1 MTESNAGNSTMRTPA
16 NANAAAE
23 RAQHDDGE
31 PDWLNASADGGPHAL
46 GVGGAEA
53 GPQRLSNVEAVR
65 LTLQAAMRADE
76 RVLLLGEDIAARGN
90 VFLITTGF
98 LQEFGKRRVIDMPL
112 AEASIVGVAVGMAM
126 QGLRPI
132 AEIQFADFIY
142 PAFNQIVGE
151 AAKTRYR
158 SNGDYSCPLVIRT
171 PYGGGVRGAL
181 SHSVSI
187 EALFYHVPGLKIVAP
202 STPRDIK
209 GLLTAAIED
218 PDPVL
223 FLEHKKTYRSV
234 KGDVPS
240 GHFTIPIGRADVKR
254 PGTQAT
260 VVSYGYNLH
269 QALDAAEQLA
279 SDGLSIEVIDLRSI
293 RPMDKTTILTSV
305 RKTRKLLI
313 IHEDNK
319 FGGIGAEISA
329 MVAEEAL
336 FDLDAPIRRL
346 CGPDV
351 PAMGYALPLEEAFMI
366 STERMRAAMRELVA
380 F

>member
-1 MTESNAGNSTMRTPA
+1 MAVVS
-16 NANAAAE
+16 AATRE
-23 RAQHDDGE
+23 M
-31 PDWLNASADGGPHAL
+31 N
-46 GVGGAEA
+46 
-53 GPQRLSNVEAVR
+53 NVEAVR
-65 LTLQAAMRADE
+65 ETLHDALANDPRT
-76 RVLLLGEDIAARGN
+76 VILGEDVGARGN
-90 VFLITTGF
+90 VFLITKGF
-98 LQEFGKRRVIDMPL
+98 LEEFGPERIIDTPL
-112 AEASIVGVAVGMAM
+112 AEASIVGVAIGMAM
-126 QGLRPI
+126 EGMRPI

-158 SNGDYSCPLVIRT
+158 SNGDYTCPLVIRT

-181 SHSVSI
+181 SHSVSV

-202 STPRDIK
+202 STPADIK

-223 FLEHKKTYRSV
+223 FLEHKKTYRLV
-234 KGDVPS
+234 KGPVPE
-240 GHFTIPIGRADVKR
+240 GHFVLPIGRADVKKE
-254 PGTQAT
+254 GSQLT
-260 VVSYGYNLH
+260 VVSYGLYVH
-269 QALDAAEQLA
+269 QALDAARQLEGEGV
-279 SDGLSIEVIDLRSI
+279 SVEVIDLRSI
-293 RPMDKTTILTSV
+293 RPMDRETILESV

-319 FGGIGAEISA
+319 FGGVGAEIAA

-346 CGPDV
+346 AGPDV
-351 PAMGYALPLEEAFMI
+351 PAMGYAITLEEEFMI
-366 STERMRAAMRELVA
+366 STPRMREAMRELVQ

>member
-1 MTESNAGNSTMRTPA
+1 
-16 NANAAAE
+16 
-23 RAQHDDGE
+23 
-31 PDWLNASADGGPHAL
+31 
-46 GVGGAEA
+46 
-53 GPQRLSNVEAVR
+53 
-65 LTLQAAMRADE
+65 
-76 RVLLLGEDIAARGN
+76 
-90 VFLITTGF
+90 LITKGF
-98 LQEFGKRRVIDMPL
+98 IEEFGPERVIDTPL
-112 AEASIVGVAVGMAM
+112 AEASIVGVAIGMAM
-126 QGLRPI
+126 EGLRPI

-202 STPRDIK
+202 SFPADIK
-209 GLLTAAIED
+209 GLLNAAIDD

-223 FLEHKKTYRSV
+223 FLEHKKTYRLI
-234 KGDVPS
+234 KGEVPT
-240 GHFTIPIGRADVKR
+240 GHYTIPIGKADVKKE
-254 PGTQAT
+254 GTQLT
-260 VVSYGYNLH
+260 VVSYGLYVH
-269 QALDAAEQLA
+269 QALEAAKQLEA
-279 SDGLSIEVIDLRSI
+279 DGLSVEVIDLRSI
-293 RPMDKTTILTSV
+293 RPMDRTTILQSV

-329 MVAEEAL
+329 MVVEEAF

-351 PAMGYALPLEEAFMI
+351 PAMGYALPLEEEFMI
-366 STERMRAAMRELVA
+366 STPRMAQAMRDMVA

>member
-1 MTESNAGNSTMRTPA
+1 MAVAAPTQTM
-16 NANAAAE
+16 N
-23 RAQHDDGE
+23 
-31 PDWLNASADGGPHAL
+31 
-46 GVGGAEA
+46 
-53 GPQRLSNVEAVR
+53 NVEAVR
-65 LTLQAAMRADE
+65 ATLYEALKADP
-76 RVLLLGEDIAARGN
+76 RTIVLGEDVGARGN
-90 VFLITTGF
+90 VFLITKGF
-98 LQEFGKRRVIDMPL
+98 IEEFGPERIVDTPL
-112 AEASIVGVAVGMAM
+112 AEASIVGIAVGMAM
-126 QGLRPI
+126 EGLRPI

-158 SNGDYSCPLVIRT
+158 SNGDYTCPLVIRT

-202 STPRDIK
+202 SFPADIK

-223 FLEHKKTYRSV
+223 FLEHKRTYRLV
-234 KGDVPS
+234 KGEVPT
-240 GHFTIPIGRADVKR
+240 GRYTIPIGKADVKR
-254 PGTQAT
+254 AGDQLT
-260 VVSYGYNLH
+260 VVSYGLYVH
-269 QALDAAEQLA
+269 QALDAAARLEG
-279 SDGLSIEVIDLRSI
+279 DGMSIEVIDLRSI
-293 RPMDKTTILTSV
+293 RPMDKGTILESI

-313 IHEDNK
+313 VHEDNK
-319 FGGIGAEISA
+319 FGGIGAEIAA
-329 MVAEEAL
+329 MVAEEAF

-351 PAMGYALPLEEAFMI
+351 PAMGYAAPLEEEFMI
-366 STERMRAAMRELVA
+366 STEQMAETMRELVR

>member
-1 MTESNAGNSTMRTPA
+1 MN
-16 NANAAAE
+16 
-23 RAQHDDGE
+23 
-31 PDWLNASADGGPHAL
+31 
-46 GVGGAEA
+46 
-53 GPQRLSNVEAVR
+53 NVEAVR
-65 LTLQAAMRADE
+65 STLYDALKNDE
-76 RVLLLGEDIAARGN
+76 RTLIMGEDVGARGN
-90 VFLITTGF
+90 VFLITKGF
-98 LQEFGKRRVIDMPL
+98 IDEFGPERVIDTPL
-112 AEASIVGVAVGMAM
+112 AEASIVGIAVGMAM
-126 QGLRPI
+126 EGLRPI

-158 SNGDYSCPLVIRT
+158 SNGDYTVPLVIRT

-202 STPRDIK
+202 SFPADIK
-209 GLLTAAIED
+209 GLLAAAIAD

-234 KGDVPS
+234 KGEVPV
-240 GHFTIPIGRADVKR
+240 GPYTIPIGKADVKH
-254 PGTQAT
+254 PGDALT
-260 VVSYGYNLH
+260 VVSYGYNVH
-269 QALDAAEQLA
+269 QAIEAAKRLGDE
-279 SDGLSIEVIDLRSI
+279 GLSVEVIDLRSI
-293 RPMDKTTILTSV
+293 RPMDRTTILASV
-305 RKTRKLLI
+305 RKTHKLLI

-366 STERMRAAMRELVA
+366 STDRMAEAMREMVK

>member
-1 MTESNAGNSTMRTPA
+1 MAV
-16 NANAAAE
+16 
-23 RAQHDDGE
+23 
-31 PDWLNASADGGPHAL
+31 ASQAT
-46 GVGGAEA
+46 VMN
-53 GPQRLSNVEAVR
+53 NVEAVR
-65 LTLQAAMRADE
+65 STLYEALRSDE
-76 RVLLLGEDIAARGN
+76 RTLILGEDVGARGN
-90 VFLITTGF
+90 VFLITKGF
-98 LQEFGKRRVIDMPL
+98 IEEFGPERIIDTPL
-112 AEASIVGVAVGMAM
+112 AEASIVGVAIGMAM
-126 QGLRPI
+126 EGLRPI

-158 SNGDYSCPLVIRT
+158 SNGDYTCPLVIRT

-202 STPRDIK
+202 SFPADVK
-209 GLLTAAIED
+209 GLLNAAIDD

-223 FLEHKKTYRSV
+223 FLEHKKTYRLV
-234 KGDVPS
+234 KGEVPA
-240 GHFTIPIGRADVKR
+240 GHYTIPIGKADIKHSGDR
-254 PGTQAT
+254 LT
-260 VVSYGYNLH
+260 VVSYGLYVH
-269 QALDAAEQLA
+269 QAIEAAKRLGGE
-279 SDGLSIEVIDLRSI
+279 GLSVEVIDLRSI
-293 RPMDKTTILTSV
+293 RPMDRTTILASV

-319 FGGIGAEISA
+319 FGGIGAEIAA
-329 MVAEEAL
+329 MVVEEAF

-351 PAMGYALPLEEAFMI
+351 PAMGYAAPLEEEFMI
-366 STERMRAAMRELVA
+366 STERMADAMRDLVR

>member
-1 MTESNAGNSTMRTPA
+1 MAIATQTREMN
-16 NANAAAE
+16 
-23 RAQHDDGE
+23 
-31 PDWLNASADGGPHAL
+31 
-46 GVGGAEA
+46 
-53 GPQRLSNVEAVR
+53 NVEAVR
-65 LTLQAAMRADE
+65 EALHDALVNDE
-76 RVLLLGEDIAARGN
+76 RVLIMGEDVGARGN
-90 VFLITTGF
+90 VFLITKGF
-98 LQEFGKRRVIDMPL
+98 LEEFGPKRIIDTPL
-112 AEASIVGVAVGMAM
+112 AEASIVGVAIGMAM
-126 QGLRPI
+126 EGLRPI

-158 SNGDYSCPLVIRT
+158 SNGDYTCPLVIRT

-187 EALFYHVPGLKIVAP
+187 EALFYHVPGLKILAP
-202 STPRDIK
+202 STPADIK

-223 FLEHKKTYRSV
+223 FLEHKKTYRLV
-234 KGDVPS
+234 KGPVPE
-240 GHFTIPIGRADVKR
+240 GHFVLPIGKADVKKE
-254 PGTQAT
+254 GSQLT
-260 VVSYGYNLH
+260 VVSYGLYVH
-269 QALDAAEQLA
+269 QALDAARQLETEDV
-279 SDGLSIEVIDLRSI
+279 SVEVIDLRSI
-293 RPMDKTTILTSV
+293 RPMDRETILESV

-319 FGGIGAEISA
+319 FGGIGAEIAA

-336 FDLDAPIRRL
+336 FDLDAPIKRL

-351 PAMGYALPLEEAFMI
+351 PAMGYAITLEEEFMI
-366 STERMRAAMRELVA
+366 SPERMREAMRELVN

>member
-1 MTESNAGNSTMRTPA
+1 VAGVSTATA
-16 NANAAAE
+16 TIT
-23 RAQHDDGE
+23 
-31 PDWLNASADGGPHAL
+31 
-46 GVGGAEA
+46 
-53 GPQRLSNVEAVR
+53 NVEAVR
-65 LTLQAAMRADE
+65 TTLHDAMTADD
-76 RVLLLGEDIAARGN
+76 RVVIIGEDVGARGN
-90 VFLITTGF
+90 VFLITRGF
-98 LQEFGKRRVIDMPL
+98 LDEFGPERVIDAPL
-112 AEASIVGVAVGMAM
+112 AEAAIVGVAIGMAM

-142 PAFNQIVGE
+142 PAYSQIVGE

-158 SNGDYSCPLVIRT
+158 SNGDYTCPLVIRT

-187 EALFYHVPGLKIVAP
+187 EALFYHVPGITILAP

-209 GLLTAAIED
+209 GLLTAAIASD
-218 PDPVL
+218 DPVL

-234 KGDVPS
+234 RGEVPE
-240 GHFTIPIGRADVKR
+240 GPFTIPIGKADVKKA
-254 PGTQAT
+254 GSQLT
-260 VVSYGYNLH
+260 VVSYGYNVH
-269 QALDAAEQLA
+269 QALDAAQQLEDENI
-279 SDGLSIEVIDLRSI
+279 SVEVIDLRSI
-293 RPMDKTTILTSV
+293 RPMDKTAILESV

-366 STERMRAAMRELVA
+366 STERMQAAMRDLVR